1 MAERQ
6 QVLHLWLKAA
16 ALDTEVTAWA
26 FYDGTAGS
34 GPAPVSPGPSEPPY
48 RTGVE
53 AMVDGWFLLQA
64 PGPIDPAASNGE
76 LSCEFV
82 FQRRVEIEAEPAWHP
97 AERLV

>member
-6 QVLHLWLKAA
+6 QILHLWLAAA

-26 FYDGTAGS
+26 FYDGAG
-34 GPAPVSPGPSEPPY
+34 GPRPSPAERPY

-53 AMVDGWFLLQA
+53 AMADGWLLLQA
-64 PGPIDPAASNGE
+64 PGPIDPAATNGE

-82 FQRRVEIEAEPAWHP
+82 F
-97 AERLV
+97 ERLVEVGPQPS